1 MVKKAAIICLLAL
14 YNFGI
19 SQENMDWYSCL
30 DYALQNNLF
39 IKQSKLQESIS
50 DLGIKQAKYNFTPNI
65 NVSSSYT
72 LSFGR
77 SLDFSTYQFVNQ
89 TVQNANG
96 FLSVNQPIFEG
107 LKNWYAY
114 DKAKLELAAAQQ
126 DIITIQ
132 DNVQLNVLVSYLQ
145 VLNAIEQKKQYE
157 LATQNT
163 ILQESRV
170 KKMITAGALPG
181 NAIVD
186 IETQKSNEE
195 KQLSLLESQINASYA
210 ALKAVMGMSP
220 EIDIHIVSPDLSTI
234 PLDTMLPNL
243 DEVMSSAIN
252 MRSDVKSATLK
263 AASAQKDVLI
273 AKSYK
278 YPNLSFFSQ
287 IGTNYSNQ
295 FMDRILSDTIFAPI
309 GITAVNN
316 ELVLGGYPSYTT
328 KNTPL
333 FKQLGQNMNYAIGL
347 NLSIPIYNKRSAW
360 VNMQRSQLLFGL
372 QNLQK
377 EQLENDV
384 KNRVNDAYLKTI
396 AAKNTLLSIER
407 NIYYTQKTYEL
418 ALQKLEKGAVTQQEV
433 NLANNAVAVAR
444 LQRVQAQ
451 YEYLFN
457 RKVLD
462 YYLGK
467 KISF

>member
-1 MVKKAAIICLLAL
+1 MVKKTIVLCLLAL

-19 SQENMDWYSCL
+19 AQENMDWYSCL
-30 DYALQNNLF
+30 DYALQNNLL
-39 IKQSKLQESIS
+39 IKQAKLQESIT
-50 DLGIKQAKYNFTPNI
+50 DLGVKQAKYNFTPNI
-65 NVSSSYT
+65 NINSSYT

-96 FLSVNQPIFEG
+96 HLSINQPIFEG

-126 DIITIQ
+126 DNITIQ

-145 VLNAIEQKKQYE
+145 VLNALEQKKQYE
-157 LATQNT
+157 QATQNT
-163 ILQESRV
+163 LLQEAKV
-170 KKMITAGALPG
+170 KKMIAVGVLPG

-186 IETQKSNEE
+186 IETQKSSEE

-210 ALKAVMGMSP
+210 ALKSVMGMSP
-220 EIDIHIVSPDLSTI
+220 EIAINITSPDLSTI
-234 PLDTMLPNL
+234 NIDTLLPTME
-243 DEVMSSAIN
+243 EVISSAIN
-252 MRSDVKSATLK
+252 LRSDVKSAILK
-263 AASAQKDVLI
+263 SASAEKDILI

-278 YPNLSFFSQ
+278 YPNVSFFSQ

-295 FMDRILSDTIFAPI
+295 FMDRILSDTVFAPI
-309 GITAVNN
+309 GITAVSN

-328 KNTPL
+328 KNTPF
-333 FKQLGQNMNYAIGL
+333 FKQMGQNMNYAIGL

-360 VNMQRSQLLFGL
+360 VNMQRSQLLFNL
-372 QNLQK
+372 QSLQK

-396 AAKNTLLSIER
+396 AAKNTMTSIEK
-407 NIYYTQKTYEL
+407 NIYYAQKTYEL
-418 ALQKLEKGAVTQQEV
+418 ALQKLEKGAATQQEV
-433 NLANNAVAVAR
+433 NLANNTVAVAK
-444 LQRVQAQ
+444 LQLVQAQ